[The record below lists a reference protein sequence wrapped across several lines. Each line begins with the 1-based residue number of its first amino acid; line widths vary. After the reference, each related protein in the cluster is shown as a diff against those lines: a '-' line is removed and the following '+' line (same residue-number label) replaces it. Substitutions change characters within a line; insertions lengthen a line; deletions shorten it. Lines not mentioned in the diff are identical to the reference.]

1 MSGGFA
7 LTARSRSLAKNI
19 RPKVVSRNASGALDC
34 KAVVSSDPQPAS
46 DPLGDQARVDLE
58 NSSQSNL
65 ASDGTYRFGDLVHGA
80 NLARLSTAVN
90 RFSKCTARKESIG
103 FLTMAAP
110 ISPDPE
116 KAQTSEL
123 LKKLIREKG
132 YTHQSFS
139 EAIGVSP
146 GLVSQWATN
155 RGMVPA
161 ERALKVASLLGTEPE
176 IISPSWRELRDQFVA
191 SQSVRLDAET
201 IRIAITVAQQSFKL
215 THGEE
220 LVIELDPELFSQ
232 ALRTA
237 IALRQTM
244 EGENVE
250 SGPGNGQVGAAGGV
264 AGTQEDG
271 EEAKPARSR
280 QRKRA

>member
-1 MSGGFA
+1 MA
-7 LTARSRSLAKNI
+7 
-19 RPKVVSRNASGALDC
+19 RNAGGALYG
-34 KAVVSSDPQPAS
+34 KAVMSCNPEPAS
-46 DPLGDQARVDLE
+46 DPLRDQAGVDLQ

-65 ASDGTYRFGDLVHGA
+65 ASDGAYCFGDLVHSA
-80 NLARLSTAVN
+80 NLARLSTPVN
-90 RFSKCTARKESIG
+90 RFSKCTARKEPIG
-103 FLTMAAP
+103 FLTMVAP

-116 KAQTSEL
+116 KAQISEL

-139 EAIGVSP
+139 DAIGVSP

-191 SQSVRLDAET
+191 SQPVRLDAET

-250 SGPGNGQVGAAGGV
+250 SGPGNGQVGATGGV
-264 AGTQEDG
+264 AGAQEDG